1 MILTTMKLK
10 HFYLI
15 ILISL
20 FAQQAIAQTFDD
32 HYMIGWKADQPLT
45 FDLFEGQPTDDQI
58 KKMKEKNLYAE
69 MGTRLW
75 SVLDVPSSKRGW
87 KSKIEKAYFCPIFD
101 KNMGF
106 FIKKDS
112 TQLKRMQLLW
122 DVKELSCRIARYI
135 LDQEQHKADSLAGGQ
150 SNGIV
155 FNLYM
160 TALNNAKEFGRGLS
174 NYLSFEVYAKDNDSI
189 FQEQRALVDQR
200 LAELAKYATTDED
213 IRRQVTNQPE
223 KGYKMAEKIMGDLKK
238 RPDISY

>member
-58 KKMKEKNLYAE
+58 KKMKERNLYAE
-69 MGTRLW
+69 MVTRLW

-87 KSKIEKAYFCPIFD
+87 KSKI
-101 KNMGF
+101 
-106 FIKKDS
+106 
-112 TQLKRMQLLW
+112 
-122 DVKELSCRIARYI
+122 
-135 LDQEQHKADSLAGGQ
+135 
-150 SNGIV
+150 
-155 FNLYM
+155 
-160 TALNNAKEFGRGLS
+160 
-174 NYLSFEVYAKDNDSI
+174 EVYAKDNDSI